1 MNAYIKSNNL
11 GDGSFS
17 FDVVVSGNYEF
28 LDIVRHKNKHL
39 DDWSELDSDFNL
51 IYYPSDHKTAL
62 EILENAKQS
71 AKIMVDRWGS

>member
-1 MNAYIKSNNL
+1 MRK
-11 GDGSFS
+11 
-17 FDVVVSGNYEF
+17 
-28 LDIVRHKNKHL
+28 KNSHL